1 MKKKIRNLLC
11 SIIGGL
17 IILSGYTTRMKRKAL
32 NGEFILSIYF
42 HSPSKS
48 LFEFCIKWLIKNG
61 FTFIS
66 QEDVL
71 AVAQNKKA
79 FPKGAVLITVD
90 DGWQTNQN
98 NIVAVAQQYNVPV
111 TIYIA
116 TEPVE
121 SGNFWWSYIQKANE
135 MKVTGHDIAS
145 LKKVPNNER
154 KKIVQE
160 IQKTIKLHRQA
171 LTIDQVK
178 DIAKTDLVTI
188 GAHTVTHPILINC
201 SDVEVKDELK
211 KSKEVLEGWINTS
224 IATFAYPNGDYS
236 EREINYLK
244 KFGYSLAYTTKPLPL
259 TKQAIQNQ
267 YELPRFN
274 VFEGVSKNEAI
285 CRMLGIWQKIF

>member
-11 SIIGGL
+11 SLIGGL
-17 IILSGYTTRMKRKAL
+17 IILTGYPTRIKRKAL

-135 MKVTGHDIAS
+135 MNMTGHNIAS

-244 KFGYSLAYTTKPLPL
+244 KLGYSLAYTTKPLPL